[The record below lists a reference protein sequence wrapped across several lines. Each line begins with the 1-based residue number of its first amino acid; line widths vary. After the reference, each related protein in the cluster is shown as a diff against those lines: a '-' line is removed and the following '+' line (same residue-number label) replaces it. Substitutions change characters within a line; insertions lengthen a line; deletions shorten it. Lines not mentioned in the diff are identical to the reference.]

1 MNWVSQINPAGVLKS
16 TSIYKLVATLRT
28 SGGFSRDIRTAAWT
42 LDKLRAGWCWRNNCV
57 CDLLDANAPNWNL
70 NHLFARWAINQL
82 RRHFLRRINRLTAL
96 RTLKMDVWHKNV
108 RSHLTK
114 KAEPRGN
121 GDVANQNAQAQNG
134 CAQPRWLRR
143 LVRPHHISTRLLLL
157 QICQPLPQL
166 ANLALQAGCRSRD
179 KEKAHR
185 QKT

>member
-114 KAEPRGN
+114 KAEPPPTRDVNRNSGTDSAN
-121 GDVANQNAQAQNG
+121 GG
-134 CAQPRWLRR
+134 WLRR
-143 LVRPHHISTRLLLL
+143 LVSCHGSSISFESSLSVTKYSQCL
-157 QICQPLPQL
+157 
-166 ANLALQAGCRSRD
+166 
-179 KEKAHR
+179 
-185 QKT
+185 